1 MWSPKENSTV
11 TYNNADLSQTH
22 DYVGIAGGCPDP
34 SGRTTSCLTIDRY
47 GNSTWGSN
55 GMLYPNGWVKIAD
68 VLDGTSNTVIVGEQ
82 SGVIFQNATNKT
94 PYHISA
100 NYYGGWTGHTQACVP
115 VNPVNSSC
123 TTDLWGAGVTTIIN
137 TVRINRR
144 STRASATIP
153 MMATRRSTCSSPG
166 APTSA

>member
-1 MWSPKENSTV
+1 MV
-11 TYNNADLSQTH
+11 A
-22 DYVGIAGGCPDP
+22 
-34 SGRTTSCLTIDRY
+34 
-47 GNSTWGSN
+47 
-55 GMLYPNGWVKIAD
+55 IAD

-137 TVRINRR
+137 TVRINQSFYTSVCNDTYDGNTAINSSHPGGAHFLRVDG
-144 STRASATIP
+144 SVSLIGDTTDMAILICLAVKDDGQTVSAP
-153 MMATRRSTCSSPG
+153 
-166 APTSA
+166 